1 MKLSSLTRASI
12 LAMAALAIAPSAMAQ
27 AVKERIIKWGHLTD
41 PGNPINL
48 GVVRFAELVEK
59 KSGGKMKIREFG
71 SSQLGNEMQQQGA
84 IRGGTQDIFTGSL
97 TSLTGLVK
105 DFGILDLPFTF
116 KTVDSANAV
125 MDGPFGELLLK
136 RLAEKDIIGLAYWDL
151 GGFRSVTNSKR
162 PINKLEDFNGLKLRV
177 IGNPVY
183 LETFKVLG
191 ANPVP
196 MSFAEVYQ
204 ALESKAIDGQENP
217 VSVIRSAKIFE
228 VQKYLS
234 LTNHTYTINLVQVGK
249 KFWDSLSPDEQRIM
263 REAAAESLP
272 YQRQMG
278 ADQARSAIADLKAAG
293 MQVNEVAPAEMERM
307 RAATKPVADK
317 FLPQY
322 DPEVVRVY
330 QAEVAK
336 INR

>member
-1 MKLSSLTRASI
+1 MKATFALRAGI
-12 LAMAALAIAPSAMAQ
+12 AAAAALFLAAPALAQ
-27 AVKERIIKWGHLTD
+27 DIKERVIRWGHLVDT
-41 PGNPINL
+41 GNPINL

-71 SSQLGNEMQQQGA
+71 SSQLGNEMQQQSA
-84 IRGGTQDIFTGSL
+84 VRGGTQEIFTGSL

-105 DFGILDLPFTF
+105 EFGILDLPFSF
-116 KTVDSANAV
+116 NSVPQANAV
-125 MDGPFGELLLK
+125 LDGPFGELLLK
-136 RLAEKDIIGLAYWDL
+136 RLAEKDIVGLAYWDL

-162 PINKLEDFNGLKLRV
+162 PVTKLEDLSGLKLRV

-183 LETFKVLG
+183 IETFKALG

-196 MSFAEVYQ
+196 LNFAEVYQ
-204 ALESKAIDGQENP
+204 ALESRAIDGQENP
-217 VSVIRSAKIFE
+217 VSVIRSSKFYE

-234 LTNHTYTINLVQVGK
+234 LTNHTYTINLVQVSK
-249 KFWDSLSPDEQRIM
+249 RFWDTLSPAEQRIL

-272 YQRQMG
+272 YQRKAG
-278 ADQARSAIADLKAAG
+278 ADQATSAIAELRSKG
-293 MQVNEVAPAEMERM
+293 MLVNEIPPAEIERM
-307 RAATKPVADK
+307 RQATKPVADK

-330 QAEVAK
+330 QAELAK
-336 INR
+336 VR